1 MADSLLIV
9 DDARFARLMIRSYIE
24 RLRPGATILEAS
36 DGQEALAVI
45 ERTDTLD
52 WCTID
57 YNMPGDNG
65 LVVAEKIRAL
75 RPNTRLAV
83 ITANVQDALRQR
95 IAEAGIHFIAKPVTE
110 AKLAAFFGGQG
121 GSP

>member
-1 MADSLLIV
+1 MVETLLIV

-24 RLRPGATILEAS
+24 RLRPEATIVEAG
-36 DGQEALAVI
+36 DGAEALAVI
-45 ERTDTLD
+45 ERTPVLD

-75 RPNTRLAV
+75 RPAARLSV
-83 ITANVQDALRQR
+83 ITANVQDTLRQR
-95 IAEAGIHFIAKPVTE
+95 ILEAGIHFIAKPVTE
-110 AKLAAFFGGQG
+110 AKLAAFFDGQAAG
-121 GSP
+121 